1 MCKPAACLVLGQ
13 ALFRLL
19 IKCKPRALLL
29 GLELSFPALSSWVTK
44 YLSGAG
50 TSLLGSFANADP
62 ILNRRA
68 ENRDFCFTV
77 ENVGVML
84 SWFFIITQ
92 ECPLNKKMT
101 VHTRKISLRFVISF
115 CSTKLDFIFEKQL
128 PIYMRELSL
137 NITLMPSN

>member
-1 MCKPAACLVLGQ
+1 M
-13 ALFRLL
+13 
-19 IKCKPRALLL
+19 
-29 GLELSFPALSSWVTK
+29 TK

-115 CSTKLDFIFEKQL
+115 CSTKLDFSLLEKLKNDLQVL
-128 PIYMRELSL
+128 LLQAQGFQMCLFSVHLVESIVSVPRYSL
-137 NITLMPSN
+137 EFIRRYG